1 MPHPMRTKI
10 LALGHYVPS
19 RVVTNEELGTIL
31 GLSDAEIKR
40 RTGIEERRYVEP
52 GVGCSDLA
60 LRAAQNALERSGLA
74 REEIDCIV
82 FATLSADHF
91 FPGSGCF
98 LQEKLGLPGIP
109 ALDVRNQCSGF
120 LYGLAIADHFVRLGT
135 YRRVLVVGAEAQSVG
150 LNFSPE
156 AREVSIIFG
165 DGAACAIVGPSQ
177 DGSGIL
183 TSRLHADGRYARE
196 LWIEVPSSSKRF
208 HLEQEDLDRGAHYP
222 RMNGSLIFRHAVR
235 RLSEVVFEALAEAKC
250 TLDEVSLFA
259 FHQANLRII
268 EAVAER
274 LAIPPEKVV
283 NNIQKYG
290 NTTAASIPLALS
302 EAEEEGRLQRGD
314 LVMLAAFGSGFTW
327 ASTLIRY

>member
-1 MPHPMRTKI
+1 MSHPTRTKI
-10 LALGHYVPS
+10 LALGHYVPP
-19 RVVTNEELGTIL
+19 RVVTNEELGALL
-31 GLSDAEIKR
+31 GMSDAEIRK
-40 RTGIEERRYVEP
+40 RTGISQRRYVEP

-60 LRAAQNALERSGLA
+60 LCAVHNALERSGLA
-74 REEIDCIV
+74 REEIDCII

-120 LYGLAIADHFVRLGT
+120 LYGLVIADHFVRLGT
-135 YRRVLVVGAEAQSVG
+135 YRRVLVVGAEVQSFG
-150 LNFSPE
+150 LNFSSE

-165 DGAACAIVGPSQ
+165 DGAGCAILGPSQ

-183 TSRLHADGRYARE
+183 ASRLHADGRHARE
-196 LWIEVPSSSKRF
+196 LWLEVPSSGKR
-208 HLEQEDLDRGAHYP
+208 LEHEDLDRGAHYP
-222 RMNGSLIFRHAVR
+222 RMNGSSVFRHAVR
-235 RLSEVVFEALAEAKC
+235 RLSEAVFETLAEAKC
-250 TLDEVSLFA
+250 NLNDISLFA

-268 EAVAER
+268 EAVTER
-274 LAIPPEKVV
+274 LGVPSGKVV

-290 NTTAASIPLALS
+290 NTTAASIPLLLS
-302 EAEEEGRLQRGD
+302 EAEQEGKLRRGD

-327 ASTLIRY
+327 ASTLICY